1 MADTLINEIKRR
13 QEELLRH
20 QRLYHAEDKPEIPD
34 ETYDRLARELEAL
47 EGQLQP
53 GHPLRLQSP
62 LSKVG
67 SSPQRGFATVA
78 HERPMLSLANIAG
91 ESSVRQFGERVASLL
106 ELTEASSEA
115 LRYAVDLKFD

>member
-47 EGQLQP
+47 EGQLEPGQP
-53 GHPLRLQSP
+53 PGLHHGQKAERDLYGLSPPGGQAWVVGHRIQP
-62 LSKVG
+62 
-67 SSPQRGFATVA
+67 
-78 HERPMLSLANIAG
+78 
-91 ESSVRQFGERVASLL
+91 
-106 ELTEASSEA
+106 
-115 LRYAVDLKFD
+115 VDTDPKDRA